1 MIGQTISHYRI
12 VEKLGGGGMGVVYKA
27 EDTRLHR
34 FVALKFLPDDVAR
47 DPQALSRFQREAQAA
62 SALNHPN
69 ICTIYDIGQENGV
82 AFIAMEYLDGTTL
95 KHMVEGHPLKTAQLL
110 ELGIQISD
118 ALEAAHS
125 GGIVHR
131 DIKPANIFVT
141 QRGQAKVL
149 DFGLA
154 KLAAHGSLTLDGSA
168 ATIGS
173 PTAVSP
179 DQLTTPGTAMGTIG
193 YMSPE
198 QARGETLDH
207 RTDLFSFGVVL
218 YEMAT
223 GKQPFSGATSA
234 IIFEA
239 ILNKVPPPPVLLN
252 PGLPPQIE
260 TILNKALEKDREL
273 RCQSAAEIRA
283 DLKRL
288 KRDTDSSR
296 GGASGVTPLAAASS
310 TKEAPP
316 VIAPENKETKRKG
329 SRLLPVLISCGFL
342 IALAIGLV
350 LGKHLWGS
358 AAASA
363 PLYHEITFRRGE
375 IRSARFAP
383 DGQTILYSAA
393 WQGNPVETFSAR
405 QGMVESRSLGLGRA
419 ELLAIS
425 STGEMALSLG
435 SHPVG
440 TWINVGTLAR
450 APLAGGAPRPILED
464 VEWADWAPDGNSL
477 AVVRNVGG
485 RDRLEFPIGKVLY
498 ETSGGWISYPR
509 VSPKGDLVAFM
520 DHPNQGDDGGSVAIV
535 DLSGRKTELTR
546 EWYGTQGLAW
556 SPDGR
561 EVWFTASELGL
572 FHYITAVDLSGKQRL
587 VTRVPGSLVVFDIW
601 RDGRVLLARADR
613 RREVMALYAGQTKE
627 RDLSWLDYS
636 YPADLSAD
644 GKTLLFDEEGI
655 GGGVQYG
662 NAQELTYAVY
672 IRNTDGTP
680 AIRLGEGG
688 ATALSPDQKWAIV
701 QTPSSPEQLRL
712 LPTGAGET
720 QSLTN
725 DSINHQWARWF
736 PDGKRFV
743 YSGNEPG
750 KGVRLYTQEI
760 SGGKPKAISPEG
772 VDAVAFAISPD
783 GQLVV
788 GIGPDQKGYLFS
800 SAGGDPR
807 IVAGMEPGDIPINW
821 SEDAHSIFLYRTGE
835 VPAKVYRLELA
846 AGKKTVWKEIAP
858 LDPTGVSTIGP
869 ILMTPDGKTYVYG
882 FHRTLGDL
890 YLVEG
895 LK

>member
-1 MIGQTISHYRI
+1 
-12 VEKLGGGGMGVVYKA
+12 
-27 EDTRLHR
+27 
-34 FVALKFLPDDVAR
+34 
-47 DPQALSRFQREAQAA
+47 
-62 SALNHPN
+62 
-69 ICTIYDIGQENGV
+69 
-82 AFIAMEYLDGTTL
+82 
-95 KHMVEGHPLKTAQLL
+95 
-110 ELGIQISD
+110 
-118 ALEAAHS
+118 
-125 GGIVHR
+125 
-131 DIKPANIFVT
+131 
-141 QRGQAKVL
+141 
-149 DFGLA
+149 
-154 KLAAHGSLTLDGSA
+154 
-168 ATIGS
+168 
-173 PTAVSP
+173 
-179 DQLTTPGTAMGTIG
+179 
-193 YMSPE
+193 
-198 QARGETLDH
+198 
-207 RTDLFSFGVVL
+207 
-218 YEMAT
+218 MAT

-234 IIFEA
+234 VIFEA
-239 ILNKVPPPPVLLN
+239 ILNKIPAPPMQLN
-252 PGLPPQIE
+252 PGLPAQMEI
-260 TILNKALEKDREL
+260 ILNKALEKDREL
-273 RCQSAAEIRA
+273 RCQSAAELRA

-288 KRDTDSSR
+288 KRDTDSFR
-296 GGASGVTPLAAASS
+296 AGIGGVAPAAGTSGAKTIG
-310 TKEAPP
+310 TNEAPAI
-316 VIAPENKETKRKG
+316 VSESRRRSG
-329 SRLLPVLISCGFL
+329 RLLPVLISCGFL
-342 IALAIGLV
+342 VALAIGLV
-350 LGKHLWGS
+350 AGKRLWGS
-358 AAASA
+358 SAASA

-419 ELLAIS
+419 ELLAVS

-450 APLAGGAPRPILED
+450 APLAGGAPRPVLED
-464 VEWADWAPDGNSL
+464 VEWADWSPDGNSL
-477 AVVRNVGG
+477 AVVRSVGG
-485 RDRLEFPIGKVLY
+485 RDRIEYPIGKVLY

-509 VSPKGDLVAFM
+509 VSPKGDFVAFM

-535 DLSGRKTELTR
+535 DVSGHKTELTR

-556 SPDGR
+556 SPDGQ

-572 FHYITAVDLSGKQRL
+572 FHYITAVNLSGKQRL

-743 YSGNEPG
+743 FSGNEPG
-750 KGVRLYTQEI
+750 KGVRLYMQDV
-760 SGGKPKAISPEG
+760 SGGKSKTISPEG
-772 VDAVAFAISPD
+772 IDAQAFAISPD
-783 GQLVV
+783 GQLIV
-788 GIGPDQKGYLFS
+788 GIGSDQKGYLFS
-800 SAGGDPR
+800 STGADPR
-807 IVAGMEPGDIPINW
+807 IVNGMEPGDIPINW
-821 SEDAHSIFLYRTGE
+821 SQDARSIYLYRSGE

-846 AGKKTVWKEIAP
+846 TGKKTVWKQIAP

>member
-1 MIGQTISHYRI
+1 
-12 VEKLGGGGMGVVYKA
+12 
-27 EDTRLHR
+27 
-34 FVALKFLPDDVAR
+34 
-47 DPQALSRFQREAQAA
+47 
-62 SALNHPN
+62 
-69 ICTIYDIGQENGV
+69 
-82 AFIAMEYLDGTTL
+82 
-95 KHMVEGHPLKTAQLL
+95 
-110 ELGIQISD
+110 
-118 ALEAAHS
+118 
-125 GGIVHR
+125 
-131 DIKPANIFVT
+131 
-141 QRGQAKVL
+141 
-149 DFGLA
+149 
-154 KLAAHGSLTLDGSA
+154 
-168 ATIGS
+168 
-173 PTAVSP
+173 
-179 DQLTTPGTAMGTIG
+179 MGTIG

-198 QARGETLDH
+198 QARGEALDQ

-234 IIFEA
+234 VIFEA
-239 ILNKVPPPPVLLN
+239 ILNKIPPPPIQLN

-260 TILNKALEKDREL
+260 IILNKALEKDREL

-296 GGASGVTPLAAASS
+296 VGASGAAAVVETSGA
-310 TKEAPP
+310 KEAP
-316 VIAPENKETKRKG
+316 VTAPESKRKSG
-329 SRLLPVLISCGFL
+329 RLLPVLISCVFL

-358 AAASA
+358 SAASA

-450 APLAGGAPRPILED
+450 APLAGGAPRPVLED
-464 VEWADWAPDGNSL
+464 VEWADWASDGNSL

-520 DHPNQGDDGGSVAIV
+520 DHPNQGDDGGSIAVV
-535 DLSGRKTELTR
+535 DVSGHKTELTR

-556 SPDGR
+556 SPDGQ

-572 FHYITAVDLSGKQRL
+572 FHYITAVTLSGKQRL
-587 VTRVPGSLVVFDIW
+587 VTRVPGSLVMFDIW

-613 RREVMALYAGQTKE
+613 RREVMALSDGATKE

-662 NAQELTYAVY
+662 DVQDLTYAVY
-672 IRNTDGTP
+672 IRSTDGTP

-688 ATALSPDQKWAIV
+688 AAALSPDQKWVIIA
-701 QTPSSPEQLRL
+701 TPSSPQQLRL

-743 YSGNEPG
+743 FSGNESG
-750 KGVRLYTQEI
+750 KGVRLYTQDV
-760 SGGKPKAISPEG
+760 SGGKPKPISPEG
-772 VDAVAFAISPD
+772 VDAQAFAISPD
-783 GQLVV
+783 GQSVV
-788 GIGPDQKGYLFS
+788 GIGPDQKGYFYPAS
-800 SAGGDPR
+800 GGDPR
-807 IVAGMEPGDIPINW
+807 IVNGMEPGDIPINW
-821 SEDAHSIFLYRTGE
+821 SQDARSIYLYRTGE

-846 AGKKTVWKEIAP
+846 TGKKTVWKQIAP

>member
-12 VEKLGGGGMGVVYKA
+12 VERLGGGGMGVVFKA

-34 FVALKFLPDDVAR
+34 FVALKFLPEDVAK
-47 DPQALSRFQREAQAA
+47 DPQTLSRFQREAQAA

-69 ICTIYDIGQENGV
+69 ICTIYDIGEQDGK
-82 AFIAMEYLDGTTL
+82 AFIAMEYLEGATL
-95 KHMVEGHPLKTAQLL
+95 KHKIEGRPLKLEQLL
-110 ELGIQISD
+110 ELGVQIAD
-118 ALEAAHS
+118 ALDAAHS

-131 DIKPANIFVT
+131 DIKPANIFVSP
-141 QRGQAKVL
+141 RGQAKIL

-154 KLAAHGSLTLDGSA
+154 KLTPQNRVADVSG
-168 ATIGS
+168 ATR
-173 PTAVSP
+173 TAISV
-179 DQLTTPGTAMGTIG
+179 DQLTTPGTAMGTIS

-198 QARGETLDH
+198 QARGEALDH

-223 GKQPFSGATSA
+223 GRQAFSGTTSA
-234 IIFEA
+234 VVFEA
-239 ILNKVPPPPVLLN
+239 ILNKVPIPPIQLN
-252 PGLPPQIE
+252 PGLPPQLEI
-260 TILNKALEKDREL
+260 ILNKALEKDREL
-273 RCQSAAEIRA
+273 RCQSAAELRA

-288 KRDTDSSR
+288 KRDVDSSR
-296 GGASGVTPLAAASS
+296 SGTSGVVPTVAAEKA
-310 TKEAPP
+310 TQQKEGPP
-316 VIAPENKETKRKG
+316 QTR
-329 SRLLPVLISCGFL
+329 SRLLPVLVCLGFL
-342 IALAIGLV
+342 VALGIGLIA
-350 LGKHLWGS
+350 GKRLWGS
-358 AAASA
+358 SAASA

-425 STGEMALSLG
+425 SKGEMALSLG

-450 APLAGGAPRPILED
+450 APLAGGAPRPVLDD
-464 VEWADWAPDGNSL
+464 VEWADWSPDGNNL

-485 RDRLEFPIGKVLY
+485 RDRLEYPIGKVLY

-509 VSPKGDLVAFM
+509 VSPKGDVVAFM

-535 DLSGRKTELTR
+535 DASGHKTELTR

-556 SPDGR
+556 SPDGQ
-561 EVWFTASELGL
+561 EIWFTASELGL
-572 FHYITAVDLSGKQRL
+572 FHYITAVDLSGKHRL
-587 VTRVPGSLVVFDIW
+587 VTRVPGSLVIFDIW

-613 RREVMALYAGQTKE
+613 RREVMGMDPGATKE

-662 NAQELTYAVY
+662 DAQDLTYAVY

-680 AIRLGEGG
+680 AIRLGEGS
-688 ATALSPDQKWAIV
+688 ASALSPDQKWVIV
-701 QTPSSPEQLRL
+701 VTPIAPGQLRL

-720 QSLTN
+720 QSLTT

-736 PDGKRFV
+736 PDGKRLVF
-743 YSGNEPG
+743 SGNEPG
-750 KGVRLYTQEI
+750 RGVRFYAQDI

-772 VDAVAFAISPD
+772 VDAQNFAISPD
-783 GQLVV
+783 GQSVV
-788 GIGPDQKGYLFS
+788 GIGPDEKGYLYP
-800 SAGGDPR
+800 SAGGEPR
-807 IVAGMEPGDIPINW
+807 PVSGMEPGDIPINW
-821 SEDAHSIFLYRTGE
+821 SQDARSIYLYRTGE

-846 AGKKTVWKEIAP
+846 TGKKTVWKQIAP

>member
-1 MIGQTISHYRI
+1 MIGRTISHYRI

-34 FVALKFLPDDVAR
+34 FVALKFLPDEFAK
-47 DPQALSRFQREAQAA
+47 DPQSLSRFQREAQAA

-69 ICTIYDIGQENGV
+69 ICTIYDVGQESGQ
-82 AFIAMEYLDGTTL
+82 AFIAMEFLDGTTL
-95 KHMVEGHPLKTAQLL
+95 KHMIEGHPLKTVQLL

-118 ALEAAHS
+118 ALDAAHA

-131 DIKPANIFVT
+131 DIKPANIFIT

-154 KLAAHGSLTLDGSA
+154 KLTPHGSPIGDG
-168 ATIGS
+168 ATASLGT
-173 PTAVSP
+173 PTAISA

-198 QARGETLDH
+198 QARGETLDN

-223 GKQPFSGATSA
+223 GKQPFSGTTSA
-234 IIFEA
+234 IVFDA
-239 ILNKVPPPPVLLN
+239 ILNKLPVPPIQLN
-252 PGLPPQIE
+252 PGLPAQMEP
-260 TILNKALEKDREL
+260 ILNKALEKDREL

-288 KRDTDSSR
+288 KRDTDSPRATIS
-296 GGASGVTPLAAASS
+296 GVVPIVAASGA
-310 TKEAPP
+310 KESP
-316 VIAPENKETKRKG
+316 VADRESARK
-329 SRLLPVLISCGFL
+329 SRLLPVLIACGFL
-342 IALAIGLV
+342 LALAAGLV
-350 LGKHLWGS
+350 AGKRLWGS
-358 AAASA
+358 SAATA

-393 WQGNPVETFSAR
+393 WQGNPVETFAAR
-405 QGMVESRSLGLGRA
+405 QGTVESRSLGLGRA
-419 ELLAIS
+419 ELLAVS

-450 APLAGGAPRPILED
+450 APLAGGAPRPVLEN
-464 VEWADWAPDGNSL
+464 VEWADWGPDGNTL
-477 AVVRNVGG
+477 AVVRNVSG

-509 VSPKGDLVAFM
+509 VSPKGDFVAFM
-520 DHPNQGDDGGSVAIV
+520 DHPNQGDDGGSVAVV
-535 DLSGRKTELTR
+535 DLSGKKKNLTR
-546 EWYGTQGLAW
+546 NWYGTQGLAW

-572 FHYITAVDLSGKQRL
+572 DHYLSAVNLAGEERL
-587 VTRVPGSLVVFDIW
+587 VTRIPGTLAIFDIW
-601 RDGRVLLARADR
+601 HDGRVLLARAGR
-613 RREVMALYAGQTKE
+613 RREVMALDAGATKE
-627 RDLSWLDYS
+627 RDLSWLDYT

-644 GKTLLFDEEGI
+644 GKTLLFDEEGV

-662 NAQELTYAVY
+662 TSQELTYAVY
-672 IRNTDGTP
+672 IRNTDGSP

-688 ATALSPDQKWAIV
+688 ANALSPDQKWVIIA
-701 QTPSSPEQLRL
+701 TPDAPAQFRL

-720 QSLTN
+720 QQVTN
-725 DSINHQWARWF
+725 DSINHQWARWL

-743 YSGNEPG
+743 FTGNEAG
-750 KGVRLYTQEI
+750 GGVRLYVQDV
-760 SGGKPKAISPEG
+760 SGGKPKVISPEG
-772 VDAVAFAISPD
+772 VDAQAFAVSVD
-783 GQLVV
+783 GQFVV
-788 GIGPDQKGYLFS
+788 GIGPDQKGYLYPT
-800 SAGGDPR
+800 AGGDPR
-807 IVAGMEPGDIPINW
+807 VVNGMEPGDLPVNW
-821 SEDAHSIFLYRTGE
+821 NQDGSSIYLYRTGE
-835 VPAKVYRLELA
+835 VPAKVYRLELST
-846 AGKKTVWKEIAP
+846 GKKTLWKQIVP
-858 LDPTGVSTIGP
+858 IDPTGVSTIGP
-869 ILMTPDGKTYVYG
+869 IMVTPDGKTYVYG

>member
-1 MIGQTISHYRI
+1 MADQIISHYRI
-12 VEKLGGGGMGVVYKA
+12 LEKLGGGGMGVVYKA

-34 FVALKFLPDDVAR
+34 FVALKFLPDEVAN

-69 ICTIYDIGQENGV
+69 ICTIYDIGQENGQ
-82 AFIAMEYLDGTTL
+82 AFIAMEYLEGSTL
-95 KHMVEGHPLKTAQLL
+95 KHMIDGRPLKTAQLL
-110 ELGIQISD
+110 EIGIQISD

-131 DIKPANIFVT
+131 DIKPANIFIT
-141 QRGQAKVL
+141 RRGQTKIL

-154 KLAAHGSLTLDGSA
+154 KLAQANHTANGSALTLG
-168 ATIGS
+168 T
-173 PTAVSP
+173 PTAVSS
-179 DQLTTPGTAMGTIG
+179 DQLTMPGTSMGTVG

-198 QARGETLDH
+198 QARGEPLDQ
-207 RTDLFSFGVVL
+207 RSDLFSFGVVL

-234 IIFEA
+234 VVFDA
-239 ILNKVPPPPVLLN
+239 ILNKVPAPPVQLN
-252 PGLPPQIE
+252 PGLPAQFEI
-260 TILNKALEKDREL
+260 ILNKALEKDRDL
-273 RCQSAAEIRA
+273 RCQSAAELRA

-288 KRDTDSSR
+288 KRDFDSSR
-296 GGASGVTPLAAASS
+296 TPASGVTTVVADRPAEVPAPAVVAPTRSRVLPL
-310 TKEAPP
+310 
-316 VIAPENKETKRKG
+316 VIA
-329 SRLLPVLISCGFL
+329 CGFL
-342 IALAIGLV
+342 LALAIGFIA
-350 LGKHLWGS
+350 GRRLWRS
-358 AAASA
+358 APLSA

-375 IRSARFAP
+375 VQSARFAP

-419 ELLAIS
+419 ELMGIS
-425 STGEMALSLG
+425 SKGEMALSLG

-450 APLAGGAPRPILED
+450 APLAGGAPRPVVED
-464 VEWADWAPDGNSL
+464 VEWADWSPDGSNL

-485 RDRLEFPIGKVLY
+485 RDRLEYPIGKVLY

-509 VSPKGDLVAFM
+509 VSPNGDYVAFM
-520 DHPNQGDDGGSVAIV
+520 DHRNQGDDGGSVAVV
-535 DLSGRKTELTR
+535 DVNGHKTELTR

-556 SPDGR
+556 TPDGR
-561 EVWFTASELGL
+561 EIWFTASELGL
-572 FHYITAVDLSGKQRL
+572 FHYISAVTLSGQQRL
-587 VTRVPGSLVVFDIW
+587 VTRVPGSLLIFDIW
-601 RDGRVLLARADR
+601 KDGRVLLARADR
-613 RREVMALYAGQTKE
+613 RREAMVLSPGTAKE
-627 RDLSWLDYS
+627 RDISWLDYS

-644 GKTLLFDEEGI
+644 GKMLLFDEEGI

-662 NAQELTYAVY
+662 DVQDLTYAVY
-672 IRNTDGTP
+672 VRDTDGSP
-680 AIRLGEGG
+680 AIRLGEG
-688 ATALSPDQKWAIV
+688 AANALSPDQKWVIAG
-701 QTPSSPEQLRL
+701 TPSSPEQLRL

-720 QSLTN
+720 KSLTN

-743 YSGNEPG
+743 FSGNEPG
-750 KGVRLYTQEI
+750 RGVRLYTQDL
-760 SGGKPKAISPEG
+760 SGGKPIGISPEG
-772 VDAVAFAISPD
+772 ADAQDFTVSPD
-783 GQLVV
+783 GQSVA

-800 SAGGDPR
+800 AAGGNARLINSMD
-807 IVAGMEPGDIPINW
+807 VGDLPITW
-821 SEDAHSIFLYRTGE
+821 SQDGSALFLYRTGE

-846 AGKKTVWKEIAP
+846 TGKKTVWKEIAP
-858 LDPTGVSTIGP
+858 LDPAGVSTIGP

-882 FHRTLGDL
+882 FHRQLGDL

>member
-1 MIGQTISHYRI
+1 
-12 VEKLGGGGMGVVYKA
+12 MGVVYKA

-69 ICTIYDIGQENGV
+69 ICTIYDIGQENGQ
-82 AFIAMEYLDGTTL
+82 AFIAMEYLEGATL
-95 KHMVEGHPLKTAQLL
+95 KHMIEGRPLKIAQLL

-118 ALEAAHS
+118 ALDAAHS

-154 KLAAHGSLTLDGSA
+154 KLTPQGSHGVDGSA
-168 ATIGS
+168 ATVGA
-173 PTAVSP
+173 PTAVSA

-198 QARGETLDH
+198 QARGETLDN

-223 GKQPFSGATSA
+223 GRQPFSGATSA
-234 IIFEA
+234 VVFEA
-239 ILNKVPPPPVLLN
+239 ILNKIPAPPVQLN
-252 PGLPPQIE
+252 PGLPAQMEI
-260 TILNKALEKDREL
+260 ILNKALEKDREM
-273 RCQSAAEIRA
+273 RCQSAAELRA
-283 DLKRL
+283 DLRRL

-296 GGASGVTPLAAASS
+296 TGVRGSAPAAAPSG
-310 TKEAPP
+310 TKDLP
-316 VIAPENKETKRKG
+316 VEVQESVRKG
-329 SRLLPVLISCGFL
+329 SRLLPVLIFCGFL
-342 IALAIGLV
+342 VALAAGLAA
-350 LGKHLWGS
+350 GKRLWGTS
-358 AAASA
+358 TASA

-393 WQGNPVETFSAR
+393 WQGNPAEIFAAR
-405 QGMVESRSLGLGRA
+405 QGTVESRSLGLGRA
-419 ELLAIS
+419 ELLAVS
-425 STGEMALSLG
+425 STGEMALSLD
-435 SHPVG
+435 SHPAG
-440 TWINVGTLAR
+440 TWVNVGTLAR

-477 AVVRNVGG
+477 AVVHNVRG
-485 RDRLEFPIGKVLY
+485 RDRLEYPIGKVLY

-509 VSPKGDLVAFM
+509 VSPKGDYVAFV
-520 DHPNQGDDGGSVAIV
+520 DHPNQGDDGGSVSVV
-535 DLSGRKTELTR
+535 DLSGKKKKLTR
-546 EWYGTQGLAW
+546 DWYGTGGLAW
-556 SPDGR
+556 SPNGQ
-561 EVWFTASELGL
+561 EVWFTASELGVD
-572 FHYITAVDLSGKQRL
+572 HYLSAVSMEGKERL
-587 VTRVPGSLVVFDIW
+587 VTRIPGTLVVFDIW
-601 RDGRVLLARADR
+601 HDGRVLLARAGR
-613 RREVMALYAGQTKE
+613 RREVMALYDGSPKE

-636 YPADLSAD
+636 YPADLSPD
-644 GKTLLFDEEGI
+644 GKTVLFDEEGV

-662 NAQELTYAVY
+662 DAQELTYAVY
-672 IRNTDGTP
+672 IRNTDGSP
-680 AIRLGEGG
+680 AIRLGEGV
-688 ATALSPDQKWAIV
+688 ADALSPDQKWVIV
-701 QTPSSPEQLRL
+701 QSPGSPEQLRL

-720 QSLTN
+720 RTLTN

-743 YSGNEPG
+743 FAGNEPG
-750 KGVRLYTQEI
+750 RGVRLYTQDI

-772 VDAVAFAISPD
+772 VDATAFAISPD

-788 GIGPDQKGYLFS
+788 GIGPDQKGYFYP
-800 SAGGDPR
+800 SASGDPR
-807 IVAGMEPGDIPINW
+807 IVNGMEPGDIPISWNQD
-821 SEDAHSIFLYRTGE
+821 SHSIYLSRTGE
-835 VPAKVYRLELA
+835 VPAKVYQLELA
-846 AGKKTVWKEIAP
+846 TGKKTVWKQIVPVDA
-858 LDPTGVSTIGP
+858 TGVSTIGP
-869 ILMTPDGKTYVYG
+869 IHMTPDGKTYVYG
-882 FHRTLGDL
+882 FHRTLADL

>member
-69 ICTIYDIGQENGV
+69 ICTIYDIGQENGL

-95 KHMVEGHPLKTAQLL
+95 KHMVEGRPLKTAQLL

-118 ALEAAHS
+118 ALDAAHS

-141 QRGQAKVL
+141 QRGQAKIL

-154 KLAAHGSLTLDGSA
+154 KLTPQGSHAVDGSA
-168 ATIGS
+168 ATVGT

-198 QARGETLDH
+198 QARGEALDQ

-239 ILNKVPPPPVLLN
+239 ILNKIPPPPIQLN

-260 TILNKALEKDREL
+260 IILNKALEKDREL

-296 GGASGVTPLAAASS
+296 AGASGAAAVVETSGA
-310 TKEAPP
+310 KQAP
-316 VIAPENKETKRKG
+316 VTAPESKRKSG
-329 SRLLPVLISCGFL
+329 RLLPVLISCVFL

-358 AAASA
+358 SAASA

-450 APLAGGAPRPILED
+450 APLAGGAPRPVLED
-464 VEWADWAPDGNSL
+464 VEWADWASDGNSL

-520 DHPNQGDDGGSVAIV
+520 DHPNQGDDGGSIAVV
-535 DLSGRKTELTR
+535 DVSGHKTELTR

-572 FHYITAVDLSGKQRL
+572 FHYITAVTLSGKQRL
-587 VTRVPGSLVVFDIW
+587 VTRVPGSLVMFDIW

-613 RREVMALYAGQTKE
+613 RREVMALSDGATKE

-662 NAQELTYAVY
+662 DVQDLTYAVY
-672 IRNTDGTP
+672 IRSTDGTP

-688 ATALSPDQKWAIV
+688 AAALSPDQKWVIIA
-701 QTPSSPEQLRL
+701 TPSSPQQLRL

-743 YSGNEPG
+743 FSGNESG
-750 KGVRLYTQEI
+750 KGVRLYTQDV
-760 SGGKPKAISPEG
+760 SGGKPKPISPEG
-772 VDAVAFAISPD
+772 VDAQAFAISPD
-783 GQLVV
+783 GQSVV
-788 GIGPDQKGYLFS
+788 GIGPDQKGYFYPAS
-800 SAGGDPR
+800 GGDPR
-807 IVAGMEPGDIPINW
+807 IVDGMEPGDIPINW
-821 SEDAHSIFLYRTGE
+821 SQDARSIYLYRTGE

-846 AGKKTVWKEIAP
+846 TGKKTVWKQIAP

>member
-69 ICTIYDIGQENGV
+69 ICTIYDIGQENGL

-95 KHMVEGHPLKTAQLL
+95 KHMVEGRPLKTAQLL

-118 ALEAAHS
+118 ALDAAHS

-141 QRGQAKVL
+141 QRGQAKIL

-154 KLAAHGSLTLDGSA
+154 KLTPQGSHAVDGSA
-168 ATIGS
+168 ATVGT

-198 QARGETLDH
+198 QARGEALDQ

-234 IIFEA
+234 VIFEA
-239 ILNKVPPPPVLLN
+239 ILNKIPPPPIQLN

-260 TILNKALEKDREL
+260 IILNKALEKDREL

-296 GGASGVTPLAAASS
+296 VGASGAAAVVETSGA
-310 TKEAPP
+310 KEAP
-316 VIAPENKETKRKG
+316 VTAPESKRKSG
-329 SRLLPVLISCGFL
+329 RLLPVLISCVFL

-358 AAASA
+358 SAASA

-450 APLAGGAPRPILED
+450 APLAGGAPRPVLED
-464 VEWADWAPDGNSL
+464 VEWADWASDGNSL

-520 DHPNQGDDGGSVAIV
+520 DHPNQGDDGGSIAVV
-535 DLSGRKTELTR
+535 DVSGHKTELTR

-572 FHYITAVDLSGKQRL
+572 FHYITAVTLSGKQRL
-587 VTRVPGSLVVFDIW
+587 VTRVPGSLVMFDIW

-613 RREVMALYAGQTKE
+613 RREVMALSDGATKE

-662 NAQELTYAVY
+662 DVQDLTYAVY
-672 IRNTDGTP
+672 IRSTDGTP

-688 ATALSPDQKWAIV
+688 AAALSPDQKWVIIA
-701 QTPSSPEQLRL
+701 TPSSPQQLRL

-743 YSGNEPG
+743 FSGNESG
-750 KGVRLYTQEI
+750 RGVRLYTQDV
-760 SGGKPKAISPEG
+760 SGGKPKPISPEG
-772 VDAVAFAISPD
+772 VDAQAFAISPD
-783 GQLVV
+783 GQSVV
-788 GIGPDQKGYLFS
+788 GIGPDQKGYFYPAS
-800 SAGGDPR
+800 GGDPR
-807 IVAGMEPGDIPINW
+807 IVNGMEPGDIPINW
-821 SEDAHSIFLYRTGE
+821 SQDARSIYLYRTGE

-846 AGKKTVWKEIAP
+846 TGKKTVWKQIAP

>member
-1 MIGQTISHYRI
+1 M
-12 VEKLGGGGMGVVYKA
+12 
-27 EDTRLHR
+27 
-34 FVALKFLPDDVAR
+34 
-47 DPQALSRFQREAQAA
+47 
-62 SALNHPN
+62 
-69 ICTIYDIGQENGV
+69 
-82 AFIAMEYLDGTTL
+82 
-95 KHMVEGHPLKTAQLL
+95 
-110 ELGIQISD
+110 
-118 ALEAAHS
+118 
-125 GGIVHR
+125 
-131 DIKPANIFVT
+131 
-141 QRGQAKVL
+141 
-149 DFGLA
+149 
-154 KLAAHGSLTLDGSA
+154 
-168 ATIGS
+168 
-173 PTAVSP
+173 
-179 DQLTTPGTAMGTIG
+179 
-193 YMSPE
+193 
-198 QARGETLDH
+198 
-207 RTDLFSFGVVL
+207 
-218 YEMAT
+218 
-223 GKQPFSGATSA
+223 
-234 IIFEA
+234 
-239 ILNKVPPPPVLLN
+239 
-252 PGLPPQIE
+252 PPQLEI
-260 TILNKALEKDREL
+260 ILNKALEKDREL
-273 RCQSAAEIRA
+273 RCQSAAELRA

-288 KRDTDSSR
+288 KRDVDSSR
-296 GGASGVTPLAAASS
+296 SATSGVVSTVAAEVATQEKEKHAPTPA
-310 TKEAPP
+310 
-316 VIAPENKETKRKG
+316 R
-329 SRLLPVLISCGFL
+329 SRLLPVLVCLGFL
-342 IALAIGLV
+342 VALGIGLIA
-350 LGKHLWGS
+350 GKRLWGS
-358 AAASA
+358 SAASA

-425 STGEMALSLG
+425 SKGEMALSLG

-450 APLAGGAPRPILED
+450 APLAGGAPRPVLDD
-464 VEWADWAPDGNSL
+464 VEWADWSPDGNNL
-477 AVVRNVGG
+477 AVVRNVAG
-485 RDRLEFPIGKVLY
+485 RDRLEYPIGKVLY

-509 VSPKGDLVAFM
+509 VSPKGDVVAFM

-535 DLSGRKTELTR
+535 DMNGHKTELTR

-556 SPDGR
+556 SPDGN

-572 FHYITAVDLSGKQRL
+572 FHYITAVDLSGKHRL
-587 VTRVPGSLVVFDIW
+587 VTRVPGSLVIFDIW

-613 RREVMALYAGQTKE
+613 RREVMGLDPGATKE

-662 NAQELTYAVY
+662 DAQDLTYAVY

-688 ATALSPDQKWAIV
+688 ASALSPDQKWVIV
-701 QTPSSPEQLRL
+701 VTPIAPGQLRL

-720 QSLTN
+720 QSLTTDN
-725 DSINHQWARWF
+725 INHQWARWF
-736 PDGKRFV
+736 PDGKRLVF
-743 YSGNEPG
+743 SGNEPG
-750 KGVRLYTQEI
+750 RGVRFYAQDV

-772 VDAVAFAISPD
+772 VDAQNFAISPD
-783 GQLVV
+783 GQSVV
-788 GIGPDQKGYLFS
+788 GIGPDEKGYLYPT
-800 SAGGDPR
+800 GGGEPR
-807 IVAGMEPGDIPINW
+807 PVSGMEPGDIPINW
-821 SEDAHSIFLYRTGE
+821 SQDARSIYLYRTGE

-846 AGKKTVWKEIAP
+846 TGKKTVWKQIAP

>member
-1 MIGQTISHYRI
+1 MIGQIISHYRI

-34 FVALKFLPDDVAR
+34 FVALKFLPDDVAK

-69 ICTIYDIGQENGV
+69 ICTIYDIGHENGQ

-95 KHMVEGHPLKTAQLL
+95 KHMIEGRPLKIAQLL

-118 ALEAAHS
+118 ALDAAHS

-154 KLAAHGSLTLDGSA
+154 KLTPQGGHVVDGSA
-168 ATIGS
+168 ATVGTS
-173 PTAVSP
+173 TAVSA

-198 QARGETLDH
+198 QARGEPLDQ

-234 IIFEA
+234 VIFEA
-239 ILNKVPPPPVLLN
+239 ILNKIPAPPVQLN

-260 TILNKALEKDREL
+260 IVLNKALEKDREL

-296 GGASGVTPLAAASS
+296 AGVRGSAPSAETSGARESPITARGSVRRSG
-310 TKEAPP
+310 
-316 VIAPENKETKRKG
+316 
-329 SRLLPVLISCGFL
+329 RLLPLLISCGLL
-342 IALAIGLV
+342 IALAIGV
-350 LGKHLWGS
+350 VVGKRQWGS
-358 AAASA
+358 SA
-363 PLYHEITFRRGE
+363 TIAPVYHEITFRRGE

-393 WQGNPVETFSAR
+393 WQGNPAEILAAR
-405 QGMVESRSLGLGRA
+405 QGTVESRSLGLGHA
-419 ELLAIS
+419 ELLAVS
-425 STGEMALSLG
+425 STGEMALSLD
-435 SHPVG
+435 SHPAG
-440 TWINVGTLAR
+440 TWVNVGTLAR

-477 AVVRNVGG
+477 AVVHNVGG
-485 RDRLEFPIGKVLY
+485 RDRLEYPVGKVLY

-509 VSPKGDLVAFM
+509 VSPKGDCVAFI
-520 DHPNQGDDGGSVAIV
+520 DHTNQGDDGGSVAVV
-535 DLSGRKTELTR
+535 DLSGKKKKLTR
-546 EWYGTQGLAW
+546 EWYGTGGLAW
-556 SPDGR
+556 SPTGE
-561 EVWFTASELGL
+561 EVWFTASELGVD
-572 FHYITAVDLSGKQRL
+572 HYLSAVNLSGQERL
-587 VTRVPGSLVVFDIW
+587 VTRIPGTLVVFDIW
-601 RDGRVLLARADR
+601 RDGRVLLARVGR
-613 RREVMALYAGQTKE
+613 RREVMALYGGGPKE

-636 YPADLSAD
+636 YPADLSPD
-644 GKTLLFDEEGI
+644 GKTVLFDEEGV

-672 IRNTDGTP
+672 IRKTDGSP
-680 AIRLGEGG
+680 AIRLGEGV
-688 ATALSPDQKWAIV
+688 ADALSPDQKWVIV
-701 QTPSSPEQLRL
+701 QSPGSPEQLRL

-720 QSLTN
+720 KTLTN

-743 YSGNEPG
+743 FAGNEPG
-750 KGVRLYTQEI
+750 RGVRLYTQDI
-760 SGGKPKAISPEG
+760 PGGKPKPISPEG
-772 VDAVAFAISPD
+772 VNATAFAISPD

-788 GIGPDQKGYLFS
+788 GIGPDQKGYFYPYAS
-800 SAGGDPR
+800 GEPR
-807 IVAGMEPGDIPINW
+807 IVNGMEPGDIPISWNQ
-821 SEDAHSIFLYRTGE
+821 DGFSIYLYRTGE
-835 VPAKVYRLELA
+835 VPAKVYQLELA
-846 AGKKTVWKEIAP
+846 TGKKKVWKQIVP
-858 LDPTGVSTIGP
+858 VDFTGISTIGP
-869 ILMTPDGKTYVYG
+869 ILMTPDGMTYVYG